1 MPPFLLTALGVLA
14 AYLLGSISFALVAS
28 RLFGLADPRSY
39 GSKNPGA
46 TNVLRSGHKGAAI
59 FTLLGDAA
67 KGWLAV
73 FLASHYSRQYGLPDY
88 TVGLVAL
95 AVFFGHLYPIFLGFR
110 GGKGVATAAGVLLA
124 INIWL
129 GLATLGTWIF
139 VALTLRYSSLAALVA
154 ATAAPVFAVLAWGKE
169 GIVLAIGIISMAL
182 IGKHWPNLQ
191 RLMAGSE
198 PKIGGKKQAL
208 ENGATPA
215 KTAHAGVMKAKRAKH
230 SR

>member
-1 MPPFLLTALGVLA
+1 MSPLLITLAAILA
-14 AYLLGSISFALVAS
+14 AYLLGSIPFALVAS

-59 FTLLGDAA
+59 LTLVGDVA

-73 FLASHYSRQYGLPDY
+73 FLASRYAPEYGLSAA

-95 AVFFGHLYPIFLGFR
+95 AVFFGHLYPVFLGFK

-124 INIWL
+124 IDIWL
-129 GLATLGTWIF
+129 GLATLATWLFI
-139 VALTLRYSSLAALVA
+139 ALVLRYSSLAALVA
-154 ATAAPVFAVLAWGKE
+154 ATAAPLYAFMLWGRN
-169 GIVLAIGIISMAL
+169 GMVVAIGIIAMAL

-198 PKIGGKKQAL
+198 PKIG
-208 ENGATPA
+208 
-215 KTAHAGVMKAKRAKH
+215 
-230 SR
+230 SRKG

>member
-1 MPPFLLTALGVLA
+1 MPPSLLLLLGILA

-59 FTLLGDAA
+59 FTLVGDAA

-73 FLASHYSRQYGLPDY
+73 FLASHYAPQYGLPGY

-95 AVFFGHLYPIFLGFR
+95 AVFFGHLYPVFLKFK

-124 INIWL
+124 INLWL
-129 GLATLGTWIF
+129 GLATLGTWLF
-139 VALTLRYSSLAALVA
+139 VASISRYSSLAALVA
-154 ATAAPVFAVLAWGKE
+154 AAAAPVFAILAWGKDD
-169 GIVLAIGIISMAL
+169 IVLAIGIMSMAL
-182 IGKHWPNLQ
+182 IGKHWQNLQ

-198 PKIGGKKQAL
+198 PRIGSKKKPQQ
-208 ENGATPA
+208 
-215 KTAHAGVMKAKRAKH
+215 TAARPMK